1 MSFYYLEHEYKYF
14 GLYPLLKWKLYLN
27 IGEILKLDR
36 ICDPMAQT
44 AFYKLKL
51 LEINK
56 QNKGAT
62 LIENGESS
70 LLDPWTLLL

>member
-1 MSFYYLEHEYKYF
+1 MDKYF
-14 GLYPLLKWKLYLN
+14 GQYPLLKWKFFLK
-27 IGEILKLDR
+27 IGEILKLDQ
-36 ICDPMAQT
+36 ICNPMAQT